1 MSQVVL
7 RAGHAPPYARLVK
20 LASAAVLAT
29 LTLFVSTAHAGVEAP
44 TDCPPG
50 STGKV
55 SGAFAWCEPSVCIHD
70 GNCAPDVCRTVPLC
84 VEVGTLADAGQAGEQ
99 RLNAVQRCGAGNACP
114 SSTTCSVKDRCLS
127 KLQAQ
132 KLGLLEKPAPASSA
146 PAVAEP
152 PPKKPSCGCDTPG
165 TRTESS
171 GGALVA
177 LAFAGVL
184 VARRR
189 RTR

>member
-1 MSQVVL
+1 M
-7 RAGHAPPYARLVK
+7 PFYARLVK
-20 LASAAVLAT
+20 PAALAVLAT
-29 LTLFVSTAHAGVEAP
+29 LTLFVSTATAGVEAP

-84 VEVGTLADAGQAGEQ
+84 VEVGTLADAGQTGEQ

-114 SSTTCSVKDRCLS
+114 SATTCSVKDRCLS

-146 PAVAEP
+146 PAAAEP

-165 TRTESS
+165 TRSES
-171 GGALVA
+171 GGFVWVA
-177 LAFAGVL
+177 IAAGAVL
-184 VARRR
+184 VARRSR
-189 RTR
+189 AS

>member
-1 MSQVVL
+1 ML
-7 RAGHAPPYARLVK
+7 RVGHVPSYARFVK
-20 LASAAVLAT
+20 LASAALLVT
-29 LTLFVSTAHAGVEAP
+29 FTLFVSTASAGVEAP

-55 SGAFAWCEPSVCIHD
+55 SGTFAWCEPSVCLHD

-84 VEVGTLADAGQAGEQ
+84 VEVGTLADAGQTGEQ
-99 RLNAVQRCGAGNACP
+99 RLNAVQRCGAGNSCP

-132 KLGLLEKPAPASSA
+132 KLGLLEKPAPAPSA
-146 PAVAEP
+146 PTTPEP
-152 PPKKPSCGCDTPG
+152 PPKKASCGCDTPG
-165 TRTESS
+165 TRTDGTS
-171 GGALVA
+171 GAVVA
-177 LAFAGVL
+177 IAIAGVL

-189 RTR
+189 RASN